1 MSGSAKREDYGLRR
15 GHDTVKKPPISGGS
29 VGHNCSSSTASRDT
43 KAVDGNKR
51 LSSSSSSPSLARLV
65 ATSGLDIYEKYS
77 PANYK
82 PNCELSR
89 SRSGHSET
97 DLENGSNKE
106 TTPTCTVT
114 LDRPW
119 SSTSRYSRLYRN
131 SSDAGGDSSAS
142 AEKLGSGKY
151 SISSSSS
158 SGDVPTA
165 TFTLRSKRTRRNQ
178 AEEVPTSTG
187 VEQAGPAAPPPTPPP
202 PPPPPPPT
210 NGHKPAESNGG
221 LEAKLNGLSLL
232 STSPKRNAIYERN
245 QETADDA
252 GVSQDTADNAD
263 VSTSATFKLNDSSKV
278 KAFVHK

>member
-1 MSGSAKREDYGLRR
+1 
-15 GHDTVKKPPISGGS
+15 
-29 VGHNCSSSTASRDT
+29 
-43 KAVDGNKR
+43 
-51 LSSSSSSPSLARLV
+51 
-65 ATSGLDIYEKYS
+65 
-77 PANYK
+77 
-82 PNCELSR
+82 
-89 SRSGHSET
+89 
-97 DLENGSNKE
+97 
-106 TTPTCTVT
+106 
-114 LDRPW
+114 
-119 SSTSRYSRLYRN
+119 
-131 SSDAGGDSSAS
+131 
-142 AEKLGSGKY
+142 
-151 SISSSSS
+151 
-158 SGDVPTA
+158 VPTA